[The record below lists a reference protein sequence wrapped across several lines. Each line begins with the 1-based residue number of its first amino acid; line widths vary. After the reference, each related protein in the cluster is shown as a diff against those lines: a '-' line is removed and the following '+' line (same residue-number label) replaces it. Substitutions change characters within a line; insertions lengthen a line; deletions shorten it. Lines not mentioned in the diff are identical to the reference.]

1 MKKTDGLW
9 TLPVESL
16 LDHGI
21 RASTNFS
28 ELEFSDYSERKNPII
43 FLIFFNFFFFIYFFF
58 SCHVRLNLFLVLN
71 SLHRVFS

>member
-9 TLPVESL
+9 TLPVEFL
-16 LDHGI
+16 MDHGI

-43 FLIFFNFFFFIYFFF
+43 FLIFLFIFFKFIYF
-58 SCHVRLNLFLVLN
+58 LVVM
-71 SLHRVFS
+71 SD